1 MVDELSFWEQDNRG
15 CFDLLAKKKCQFNI
29 AQSALVE
36 LMLGNEIQ
44 KERERE
50 SRRLQLGLDD
60 MLTHSP

>member
-15 CFDLLAKKKCQFNI
+15 CFDLLAKKKWLFNI

-50 SRRLQLGLDD
+50 QEVTVGFR
-60 MLTHSP
+60 

>member
-15 CFDLLAKKKCQFNI
+15 CFDLLAKKKYQFNI

-36 LMLGNEIQ
+36 LVLGNEIQ
-44 KERERE
+44 KERE